1 MINNVYFFH
10 LKNNLFENI
19 GWRCFQIGVFFL
31 PSSAV
36 ISYLFL
42 LVALFEGTFNRKD
55 PYWMDYWNYPLLL
68 ASFLMLIG
76 CINSQTGSLAWLGL
90 FNWLPFFWCFW
101 GFQPYL
107 ITPARRRKCASWL
120 VLGSLPVLITGFGQ
134 LWLGWEGPWQLFD
147 GLIIWFV
154 TPGGEPLGRLSGLFD
169 YANIT
174 AAWLSGVWPFC
185 LASVLH
191 PFIFGRNR
199 VIPFS
204 LLICFVAA
212 MILTNS
218 RNAWGAIVLGLPLVF
233 GSASW
238 SWLIPLMIICSIP
251 VIIAVLPFFDFGIQ
265 QFARSIV
272 PESIWM
278 RLNDMKFVD
287 TRPFES
293 TRIGQWKIAINLI
306 LEKPLLG
313 WGAAAFSIIYPL
325 RTSLSKEY
333 WNLGHSH
340 NLPLELAI
348 SHGIIV
354 SILINI
360 FVFSLLISSAYY
372 KIFNKLNSKKNFII
386 DRAWWTSALIL
397 LCFYATDI
405 PLFDSRVNILGWI
418 ILIGLR
424 CMIANSKFNN
434 MLLKQTY

>member
-1 MINNVYFFH
+1 MINNVYFSDF
-10 LKNNLFENI
+10 KNNLFENI
-19 GWRCFQIGVFFL
+19 GWSCFQIGVFFL

-36 ISYLFL
+36 ISYIFL
-42 LVALFEGTFNRKD
+42 LVALVEGTFSRRD
-55 PYWMDYWNYPLLL
+55 LYWSEYWNYPLLL
-68 ASFLMLIG
+68 ISFLMLVG
-76 CINSQTGSLAWLGL
+76 CIRSHTGSLAWLGL

-101 GFQPYL
+101 GLQPYL
-107 ITPARRRKCASWL
+107 LTPERRRKCASWL

-154 TPGGEPLGRLSGLFD
+154 SPGGEPLGRLSGLFD

-191 PFIFGRNR
+191 PFVFGRNR
-199 VIPFS
+199 VIPYMF
-204 LLICFVAA
+204 LISFVFA
-212 MILTNS
+212 MILTDS
-218 RNAWGAIVLGLPLVF
+218 RNAWGAIFLGLPLVF

-238 SWLIPLMIICSIP
+238 GWLIPLMFIFFLP

-287 TRPFES
+287 IRPLES

-306 LEKPLLG
+306 LEKPFFG
-313 WGAAAFSIIYPL
+313 WGAAAFSIIFPL
-325 RTSLSKEY
+325 RTTLSNPY
-333 WNLGHSH
+333 VNLGHSH

-348 SHGIIV
+348 SHGILV
-354 SILINI
+354 SLLINI
-360 FVFSLLISSAYY
+360 FVFSLLINSAYY
-372 KIFNKLNSKKNFII
+372 KIFNKLNSQKDFII
-386 DRAWWTSALIL
+386 DRAWWTSVLIL
-397 LCFYATDI
+397 ICFYSTDV
-405 PLFDSRVNILGWI
+405 PLFDSRINVLGWI
-418 ILIGLR
+418 LLIGLR
-424 CMIANSKFNN
+424 CMIAKPKITK
-434 MLLKQTY
+434 MA